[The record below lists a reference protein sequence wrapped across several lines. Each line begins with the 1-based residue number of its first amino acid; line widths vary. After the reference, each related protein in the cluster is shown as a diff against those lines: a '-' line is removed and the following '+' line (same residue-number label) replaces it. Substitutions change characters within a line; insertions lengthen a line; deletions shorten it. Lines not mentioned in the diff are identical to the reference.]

1 MANSTDDKLVKPHQR
16 TKGPLFKPHSLKVG
30 DRVTDAAQLTLRET
44 LWPLFLVT
52 ILYFLWGF
60 AYGLLDTLNKHFQIT
75 LDITRT
81 RSSGLQAAYFGAYPI
96 ASLGYGNW
104 VLRRYGYRAVFIL
117 GLILEGI
124 GALLMWPAALKR
136 SFGGFCGATFI
147 IGSGL
152 GCLETAANPYM
163 AVTGPPKY
171 AELRINLAQAVQAIG
186 TVVGPVLGSYVF
198 FKDTGDSVNSL
209 KTVQW
214 VYLAIAIFVFL
225 LAIVFFFSVIPEVTD
240 SDMAQ
245 QIELTHS
252 DEITNVNTESFWRQ
266 NKVFAAAF
274 AQFCYVGAQVAIA
287 SYFINYAT
295 ETRGETSP
303 ATGAKLLAGAQ
314 GSFAMGRFTGSA
326 LMSYVRPRKVFLVYV
341 ALVVVFTAASI
352 TQRGNTGI
360 AMLYVALFFESVCFP
375 TIVALGIRGIGM
387 HTKRGSGWIVG
398 GVVGGACIPPL
409 TAKVADMHNSTAFAM
424 VVPTM
429 FHTVAFVYAGCC
441 NFVPRFRDVMDKV
454 GDSDIGLAG
463 TGVVEKTSGTP
474 VDIEEKGSVEKV

>member
-1 MANSTDDKLVKPHQR
+1 MMTPTDEKPVQPVEKK
-16 TKGPLFKPHSLKVG
+16 KGLFRPHSLRVG
-30 DRVTDAAQLTLRET
+30 DRITNASQLTLRET

-60 AYGLLDTLNKHFQIT
+60 AYGLLDTLNKHFQNT
-75 LDITRT
+75 LGITRT
-81 RSSGLQAAYFGAYPI
+81 RSSGLQAAYFGAYPL

-104 VLRRYGYRAVFIL
+104 VLRHYGYRAVFIM
-117 GLILEGI
+117 GLCLEGI

-186 TVVGPVLGSYVF
+186 TVVGPVLGSYIF

-225 LAIVFFFSVIPEVTD
+225 LAVVFFFSVIPEVTD
-240 SDMAQ
+240 TDMAEQ
-245 QIELTHS
+245 ADLTHVG
-252 DEITNVNTESFWRQ
+252 EGQGQKPFIKQ
-266 NKVFAAAF
+266 YKVFYASF

-295 ETRGETSP
+295 ETRAGTTSST
-303 ATGAKLLAGAQ
+303 AAKLLAGAQ
-314 GSFAMGRFTGSA
+314 GCFAMGRFSGSA
-326 LMSYVRPRKVFLVYV
+326 IMTYIRPRKVFFAYLTLVM
-341 ALVVVFTAASI
+341 VFCSASI

-360 AMLYVALFFESVCFP
+360 AMLMVTLFFESVCFP
-375 TIVALGIRGIGM
+375 TIVALGIRGIGR
-387 HTKRGSGWIVG
+387 HTKRGSGWIIA
-398 GVVGGACIPPL
+398 GVVGGACVPPL
-409 TAKVADMHNSTAFAM
+409 TAKVADLHNSTAFAM
-424 VVPTM
+424 VVPVC
-429 FHTVAFVYAGCC
+429 FFIAAWSYAICC
-441 NFVPRFRDVMDKV
+441 NFVPNFRDVMDRV
-454 GDSDIGLAG
+454 GDSNLGLG
-463 TGVVEKTSGTP
+463 
-474 VDIEEKGSVEKV
+474 GSVEDVEVVQKEKDSSMEKV

>member
-1 MANSTDDKLVKPHQR
+1 MSTNEKQQERK
-16 TKGPLFKPHSLKVG
+16 KEPLFKAHSLKVG
-30 DRVTDAAQLTLRET
+30 DRVTDAAKLTLRET

-60 AYGLLDTLNKHFQIT
+60 AYGLLDTLNRHFQTT
-75 LDITRT
+75 LHITRT
-81 RSSGLQAAYFGAYPI
+81 RSSGLQGAYFGAYPL

-104 VLRRYGYRAVFIL
+104 VLRKYGYRATFIL
-117 GLILEGI
+117 GLVLYGV
-124 GALLMWPAALKR
+124 GALLMWPAGLKR

-171 AELRINLAQAVQAIG
+171 AELRINLAQAVQAVG

-198 FKDTGDSVNSL
+198 FKDTGDSVDSL

-214 VYLAIAIFVFL
+214 VYLAIAIFVFV
-225 LAIVFFFSVIPEVTD
+225 LAVVFFFSVIPEVTD
-240 SDMAQ
+240 LDMAQ
-245 QIELTHS
+245 QMELTHA
-252 DEITNVNTESFWRQ
+252 DAIEDVNSQSFWRQ
-266 NKVFAAAF
+266 YKVFFAAF

-287 SYFINYAT
+287 SYFINYAI
-295 ETRGETSP
+295 ETRANTSS
-303 ATGAKLLAGAQ
+303 ATGAKLLAGGQ
-314 GSFAMGRFTGSA
+314 GSFAVGRFAGSFI
-326 LMSYVRPRKVFLVYV
+326 MTYIRPRLVFLFYITM
-341 ALVVVFTAASI
+341 VVIFTAASI

-360 AMLYVALFFESVCFP
+360 SMLFVALFFESVCFP
-375 TIVALGIRGIGM
+375 TIVALGIRGIGR
-387 HTKRGSGWIVG
+387 HTKRGSGWIVA

-409 TAKVADMHNSTAFAM
+409 TAKVADIHNNTALAM

-429 FHTVAFVYAGCC
+429 FHVVALVYAACC

-454 GDSDIGLAG
+454 GDSEV
-463 TGVVEKTSGTP
+463 GVAKATSSTDEKETA
-474 VDIEEKGSVEKV
+474 EEKEKASVEKA